1 LARSSGDPE
10 KLADKVIEEARRN
23 IERKINE
30 ALEASRTILTK
41 AFEDAVADASKRL
54 GEELRR
60 LEDQLR
66 SSEAVKDV
74 ELKRELAKIRAELVD
89 EVVKEALENLHDRVP
104 TEQYKGFLR
113 RLLTEAKE
121 KMGDIEVIP
130 VEIDVDL
137 VSEIAQQLGVS
148 VRGETEKGYGGF
160 IAVSKT
166 GVRADYRIDNVLR
179 DTIDKLKEEVAKILF
194 PE

>member
-1 LARSSGDPE
+1 MVRSSGDPK
-10 KLADKVIEEARRN
+10 KLADKIIEEARKS

-41 AFEDAVADASKRL
+41 AFEDAITDTGKRL

-89 EVVKEALENLHDRVP
+89 SVVREALEKLHDKVP

-121 KMGDIEVIP
+121 KMGDIEVVP
-130 VEIDVDL
+130 VEVDKDL
-137 VSEIAQQLGVS
+137 VSEIAQQLGIS
-148 VRGETEKGYGGF
+148 VRKETEEGYGGF
-160 IAVSKT
+160 IAISRT